1 MSPSWRG
8 FVPERSHDMQ
18 LRNLEQQISVYEG
31 ELESTFGRQGS
42 AEWHVTARSLLNE
55 ARKSADGK
63 GRESPIDR
71 GWWMYLAARRACI
84 AGLSERKVLEEAKAL
99 RQEATEKLRGWR
111 RASVLEM
118 LGDPDPKEEGTAA
131 LGFSKLD
138 LAGKRIALERATL
151 VRDEHSQND
160 YRKLGELKS
169 QLTILGW
176 LVAGLVTGI
185 VVFSVFHEL
194 PIDRGVGWRDL
205 LYVIAF
211 GALGGTVSSFT
222 PIRDA
227 RGRFPEQ
234 LALSRVMVVRPLLG
248 AASGLAAYLFLAGGV
263 IDVGRPSEAVLLA
276 VAFAAGFSEKVI
288 LRAVSAVAGE
298 KEKAP
303 APS

>member
-1 MSPSWRG
+1 M
-8 FVPERSHDMQ
+8 
-18 LRNLEQQISVYEG
+18 
-31 ELESTFGRQGS
+31 
-42 AEWHVTARSLLNE
+42 
-55 ARKSADGK
+55 
-63 GRESPIDR
+63 
-71 GWWMYLAARRACI
+71 LA
-84 AGLSERKVLEEAKAL
+84 
-99 RQEATEKLRGWR
+99 
-111 RASVLEM
+111 
-118 LGDPDPKEEGTAA
+118 DPDPNDEGSAVS
-131 LGFSKLD
+131 GFSSLD
-138 LAGKRIALERATL
+138 LAGKRVALERATL

-160 YRKLGELKS
+160 YRKLGELQR
-169 QLTILGW
+169 QLTILGL
-176 LVAGLVTGI
+176 LVACLVTGI

-194 PIDRGVGWRDL
+194 PIERGGGWRDL
-205 LYVIAF
+205 IYVIAF

-288 LRAVSAVAGE
+288 LRAVSAVAGG
-298 KEKAP
+298 KENAP